1 MHQQWL
7 FPILHNIINFTVIS
21 RDNSNTS
28 FLSTLFYQESA
39 SHLKKFHYIWEVQCN
54 TQPVSASAHMATK
67 AHRKFQ
73 FTVTFIKHILCA
85 WCYDRH
91 QKYVK
96 ICPLSTWMHTRRQ
109 LKVMGS
115 QRYGHPLFCH
125 LSLKTIS
132 HYPFFTLP
140 CTQMHWSQMDDIPR
154 IYFPFLC
161 DKQYQIE
168 IGCSFRS
175 FDPWLHTAP
184 GAHQLSS
191 ISSFGFIWTPS
202 LYNTVVPIHA
212 IGAVFWDHGKGSKA
226 WTASLINVGILTSHS
241 YSYLLLHKC
250 L

>member
-140 CTQMHWSQMDDIPR
+140 LPWSQKTAPIAW
-154 IYFPFLC
+154 
-161 DKQYQIE
+161 
-168 IGCSFRS
+168 IGTTVLYSEGVHMNPKDEMELS
-175 FDPWLHTAP
+175 WWAP
-184 GAHQLSS
+184 GAVWSQ
-191 ISSFGFIWTPS
+191 
-202 LYNTVVPIHA
+202 
-212 IGAVFWDHGKGSKA
+212 GSKD
-226 WTASLINVGILTSHS
+226 LK
-241 YSYLLLHKC
+241 LHPISIWYC
-250 L
+250 LSQRKGK